1 MDKEDREDREEL
13 NLDSKM
19 LLPIKTNLES
29 VINRLMYS
37 VIKEDKEAE
46 INLKIQIE
54 KITKEKLYKEINF
67 IDKWIEPRFSYS
79 ISEKI
84 KEHKETNKGIV
95 GFDFAIGYEND
106 RFLVEEINKQESLFD
121 EEKAEKRES

>member
-1 MDKEDREDREEL
+1 MDREDREEL

-37 VIKEDKEAE
+37 VINEDKEAE

-54 KITKEKLYKEINF
+54 KTTKEKLYKEINF

-121 EEKAEKRES
+121 EEKTGKEKE

>member
-37 VIKEDKEAE
+37 VINEDKEAE

-54 KITKEKLYKEINF
+54 KTTKEKFYKEINF

-95 GFDFAIGYEND
+95 GFNFAIGYENE

-121 EEKAEKRES
+121 EEKTGKEKE

>member
-1 MDKEDREDREEL
+1 MDKEDKEDREEL

-29 VINRLMYS
+29 IINRLMYS
-37 VIKEDKEAE
+37 VINEDKEAE

-54 KITKEKLYKEINF
+54 KTTKEKFYKEINF

-95 GFDFAIGYEND
+95 GFNFAIGYEND

-121 EEKAEKRES
+121 EEKTGRKKE

>member
-1 MDKEDREDREEL
+1 
-13 NLDSKM
+13 
-19 LLPIKTNLES
+19 
-29 VINRLMYS
+29 MYS
-37 VIKEDKEAE
+37 VINEDKEAE

-54 KITKEKLYKEINF
+54 KTTKEKFYKEINF
-67 IDKWIEPRFSYS
+67 IDKWIEPRFSYL

-95 GFDFAIGYEND
+95 GFNFAICYEND

-121 EEKAEKRES
+121 EEKTGKEKE

>member
-37 VIKEDKEAE
+37 VINEDKEAE

-54 KITKEKLYKEINF
+54 KTTKEKFYKEINF

-95 GFDFAIGYEND
+95 GFNFAVGYEND

-121 EEKAEKRES
+121 EEKTGKEKE

>member
-37 VIKEDKEAE
+37 VINEDKEAE
-46 INLKIQIE
+46 INLKILIE
-54 KITKEKLYKEINF
+54 KTTKEKFYKEINF

-95 GFDFAIGYEND
+95 GFNFAVGYEND

-121 EEKAEKRES
+121 EEKTGKEK

>member
-37 VIKEDKEAE
+37 VINEDKEAE

-54 KITKEKLYKEINF
+54 KTTKEKFYKEINF

-95 GFDFAIGYEND
+95 GFNFAVGYEND

-121 EEKAEKRES
+121 EEKTGKEK

>member
-1 MDKEDREDREEL
+1 MDREDREEL

-37 VIKEDKEAE
+37 VINEDKEAE

-54 KITKEKLYKEINF
+54 KTTKEKLYKEINF

-121 EEKAEKRES
+121 EEKTRKEKE

>member
-1 MDKEDREDREEL
+1 MDREDKEEL

-37 VIKEDKEAE
+37 VINEDKEAE

-54 KITKEKLYKEINF
+54 KTTKEKLYKEINL

-95 GFDFAIGYEND
+95 GFDFAIDYEND

-121 EEKAEKRES
+121 EEKEGKEKE